1 MKKTKQE
8 SEILNGFTTLGI
20 ANVNLSGLSI
30 NKQQEILEAFQTV
43 AKDFPC
49 MVNKIHSLNLKFF
62 PWKDRDAEA
71 ETIFYYYT
79 GEIEVNLN
87 AFYFLS
93 PFFRKRLDDEKKKG
107 WSAGT
112 GIKGVIAHELGHVL
126 HYILDNKLYGNNL
139 YVLEKNVNAETEESA
154 IISSVVTQ
162 LGVVSVRKVLSK
174 YGAQDAP
181 EGIAESVSEYYTTKN
196 PRMFACMVVAI
207 LQNKLK

>member
-20 ANVNLSGLSI
+20 THVNLSGLSI
-30 NKQQEILEAFQTV
+30 NTQQEILEVFQEV
-43 AKDFPC
+43 AKDFPY
-49 MVNKIHSLNLKFF
+49 MVGKIHALNLKFF
-62 PWKDRDAEA
+62 SWKDRDAEA

-87 AFYFLS
+87 ALFFLS
-93 PFFRKRLDDEKKKG
+93 PFFRKRLDNEKKKG
-107 WSAGT
+107 WAAGL

-139 YVLEKNVNAETEESA
+139 YVLEQNVNSETEENA

-162 LGVVSVRKVLSK
+162 LGVASIRRVLSK
-174 YGAQDAP
+174 YGAQDSP
-181 EGIAESVSEYYTTKN
+181 EGIAESVSEYYTTEN
-196 PRMFACMVVAI
+196 PRIFACMVVAI